1 MSINRNNYE
10 TYLIDYLDGT
20 LHPNEVAEV
29 LLFLEQHADIK
40 QEYEA
45 LGGIVLYAT
54 ETNFNSSMLLKS
66 EHNRNQLLLFKE
78 IEGNLSH
85 QEALELKTTIKQNSK
100 LFDEQKLFALTIQKP
115 DLSVIYQ
122 NKNAL
127 KKSTL
132 TIEWY
137 TPFLRIAAVIM
148 LLSSIGFVY
157 VKLNQPQP
165 SIANYKKNK
174 GQTIIKQDNIE
185 QLKLASAQIKTLKS
199 KATNNGAEKVK
210 LDEVVKIHKVI
221 ATTEKVSPIST
232 QIIATTL
239 TADIDPQLNF
249 PTLSIAKANTQIKQ
263 DQYDDIKSLVA
274 KRVKQNTNQLI
285 GETDTNKEITLVSII
300 NKTTGV
306 DLTINKDT
314 TSGRINRFE
323 VAALGF
329 AWSRK

>member
-40 QEYEA
+40 QEFEA
-45 LGGIVLYAT
+45 MGGVVLHAT
-54 ETNFNSSMLLKS
+54 EKNFNSSMLLKS
-66 EHNRNQLLLFKE
+66 EHDRNQLLLFKE
-78 IEGNLSH
+78 VEGNLSR
-85 QEALELKTTIKQNSK
+85 QERLELKTAIKQHSK
-100 LFDEQKLFALTIQKP
+100 LIGEQKLFALTLQQP
-115 DLSVIYQ
+115 DLSVIYP

-132 TIEWY
+132 TVAWY
-137 TPFLRIAAVIM
+137 TPILRIAAVIM

-157 VKLNQPQP
+157 VKLNQPQLP
-165 SIANYKKNK
+165 VAEYKPNTS
-174 GQTIIKQDNIE
+174 QPIINPTNIE
-185 QLKLASAQIKTLKS
+185 QPKLALTQIKTANY
-199 KATNNGAEKVK
+199 KATNNGTEKATI
-210 LDEVVKIHKVI
+210 DDVKIHKVI
-221 ATTEKVSPIST
+221 ATTEKVSTISP

-239 TADIDPQLNF
+239 IADIDPQLHLPVLN
-249 PTLSIAKANTQIKQ
+249 IVKAPAQVQ
-263 DQYDDIKSLVA
+263 QEQFDDIKSLVA

-285 GETDTNKEITLVSII
+285 GETDTNKEITLLGII
-300 NKTTGV
+300 NKTTGA

-323 VAALGF
+323 VAVLGF

>member
-40 QEYEA
+40 QEFEA
-45 LGGIVLYAT
+45 MGGVVLHAA

-66 EHNRNQLLLFKE
+66 EHDRNQLLLFKE
-78 IEGNLSH
+78 VEGNLSR
-85 QEALELKTTIKQNSK
+85 QEALELKTAIKQHSK
-100 LFDEQKLFALTIQKP
+100 LIGEQKLFALTIQQP
-115 DLSVIYQ
+115 DLSVVYP

-132 TIEWY
+132 TVAWY
-137 TPFLRIAAVIM
+137 TPILRIAAVIM

-157 VKLNQPQP
+157 VKLHQPQLP
-165 SIANYKKNK
+165 VADYKPNN
-174 GQTIIKQDNIE
+174 GQPGINPPGIE
-185 QLKLASAQIKTLKS
+185 QPTLASTQIITVKS
-199 KATNNGAEKVK
+199 KPTNNGTEKVK
-210 LDEVVKIHKVI
+210 IDDVKIHKII
-221 ATTEKVSPIST
+221 ATTEKVSTISP

-239 TADIDPQLNF
+239 TADIDPRLNF
-249 PTLSIAKANTQIKQ
+249 PTLSIAMAPAQIKQ
-263 DQYDDIKSLVA
+263 EQFDDIKSLVA
-274 KRVKQNTNQLI
+274 KRVKQNTNQLM
-285 GETDTNKEITLVSII
+285 GETDTNKEITLVGII
-300 NKTTGV
+300 NKTTGA

>member
-1 MSINRNNYE
+1 MSINKNNYE

-40 QEYEA
+40 QEFEA
-45 LGGIVLYAT
+45 MGGVVLHAT

-66 EHNRNQLLLFKE
+66 EHDRHQLLLFKE
-78 IEGNLSH
+78 VEGNLSR
-85 QEALELKTTIKQNSK
+85 QERLELKTAIKQYSK
-100 LFDEQKLFALTIQKP
+100 LIGEQKLFALTLQQP
-115 DLSVIYQ
+115 DLSVVYP

-132 TIEWY
+132 TVAWY
-137 TPFLRIAAVIM
+137 TPILRIAAVIM

-157 VKLNQPQP
+157 VKLNQPQLP
-165 SIANYKKNK
+165 VADYKTNTSQP
-174 GQTIIKQDNIE
+174 GINPPVIE
-185 QLKLASAQIKTLKS
+185 QPTLASTQIKTVQS
-199 KATNNGAEKVK
+199 KATNNGTEKVK
-210 LDEVVKIHKVI
+210 IDDVVKIHKVI
-221 ATTEKVSPIST
+221 ATTEKVSTISP

-239 TADIDPQLNF
+239 IADIDPQLNL
-249 PTLSIAKANTQIKQ
+249 PVLSIAKAPAQVQ
-263 DQYDDIKSLVA
+263 QEQFDDIKSLVV
-274 KRVKQNTNQLI
+274 KRVKQNTNQLM
-285 GETDTNKEITLVSII
+285 GETDTNKEITLVGII
-300 NKTTGV
+300 NKTTGA